1 MATDA
6 TLEKTIATMFIGGR
20 TYTALRKD
28 YPNIKDVVAMTEE
41 QLLFQFAN
49 DDMTYDTPEDLVA
62 DLKKGLERLNL
73 SLSDVKTRDLPP
85 PYERMMNPTVGGEA
99 PSPGEGGYGEQPGET
114 EEVASAPEESNQNID
129 ATESSV
135 VMENLQSQLH
145 AHRRGEST
153 FHKRHL
159 SNALKQLPHTE
170 TQTLISMMNQFAD
183 VMHDIGMDL
192 DADDPLAALDEEE
205 KAQFAHNMHVQN
217 EAKEE
222 NTDGV
227 QKLRTL
233 NTIDKLTQMYE
244 EDTIS
249 LTFGKGSLGL
259 AFDLTNGAISTVV
272 ADGQAAQLGVHPSWR
287 VQTINSAGLPFDRS
301 KLGAAMNP
309 EGGNIITFLKQ

>member
-1 MATDA
+1 METNS

-85 PYERMMNPTVGGEA
+85 QYERMMNPSVGGEA

-217 EAKEE
+217 EAKE
-222 NTDGV
+222 
-227 QKLRTL
+227 
-233 NTIDKLTQMYE
+233 
-244 EDTIS
+244 IS

>member
-1 MATDA
+1 METNSALD
-6 TLEKTIATMFIGGR
+6 KTIATMFIGGR

-73 SLSDVKTRDLPP
+73 SLSDVKTRDLPA
-85 PYERMMNPTVGGEA
+85 PYERMMNPSVGGEA

-217 EAKEE
+217 EAKE
-222 NTDGV
+222 
-227 QKLRTL
+227 
-233 NTIDKLTQMYE
+233 
-244 EDTIS
+244 IS

-309 EGGNIITFLKQ
+309 EGGNIIIFLKQ